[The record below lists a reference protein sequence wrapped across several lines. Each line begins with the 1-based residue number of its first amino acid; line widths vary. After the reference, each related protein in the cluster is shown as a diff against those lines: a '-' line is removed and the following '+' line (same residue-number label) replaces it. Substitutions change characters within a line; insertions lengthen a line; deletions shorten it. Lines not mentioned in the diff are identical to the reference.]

1 MDIPNARLWTPDTPH
16 LYTARVKLLQ
26 GERVLDELSVRFGM
40 REITAD
46 GRKLFLNG
54 KPLFLAGYGDD
65 TTYPLTGMMPWDKET
80 YLKQLRLMRSLG
92 FNFVRHHSCTPHD
105 EYFEAADEVGMLV
118 QPEAGMAYDK
128 FWPKAHGL
136 FAKEWPHIVRAFRNH
151 PSVWA
156 WCTGNELCNSGG
168 LPERDT
174 NSLALELVPAP
185 RQRPAPDDR
194 QRGEWRVRSARKLP
208 DEVLQAIELL
218 P

>member
-1 MDIPNARLWTPDTPH
+1 MAALRLAGGDAGTASGSASVDLPVDIPNARLWTPDTPH
-16 LYTARVKLLQ
+16 LYTVRVKLLQ
-26 GERVLDELSVRFGM
+26 GKRVLDELSVRFGM

-80 YLKQLRLMRSLG
+80 SISRHLRLMRSLG

-118 QPEAGMAYDK
+118 QPEAGMAYVK

-136 FAKEWPHIVRAFRNH
+136 FAQGMAADRPCLPQSSRASG
-151 PSVWA
+151 PGAWA
-156 WCTGNELCNSGG
+156 
-168 LPERDT
+168 T
-174 NSLALELVPAP
+174 NFS
-185 RQRPAPDDR
+185 
-194 QRGEWRVRSARKLP
+194 
-208 DEVLQAIELL
+208 
-218 P
+218 